1 MPSTESATHI
11 VVPSDQM
18 PCGSVLPAS
27 ASESKSL
34 SGSAAADTMPGAD
47 SVAGT
52 GDPTAAAAPLPD
64 SRTTAAAA
72 GASDITSTQAIQ
84 IET

>member
-1 MPSTESATHI
+1 
-11 VVPSDQM
+11 
-18 PCGSVLPAS
+18 
-27 ASESKSL
+27 
-34 SGSAAADTMPGAD
+34 MPGAD

-72 GASDITSTQAIQ
+72 GASDSTSTQAIQ
-84 IET
+84 TETRRFTATSELVVAANMDEGVIAGKA